1 LRSRL
6 AIFVSHSLVLLA
18 LLCLALDRPV
28 QCKPLIGL
36 SLNLPEGARAADL
49 DKIARQERLDGANLM
64 YLSAKWCDLEPRLG
78 QYNLSSLSSVEHI
91 GALGF
96 KILFTIQTLD
106 TNHRS
111 LPSDLMALP
120 FDSPVVQNRFD
131 ALLKAIATRLGPDIR
146 WVSLG
151 NEVDVYLSQ
160 HESELEP
167 YAKFVE
173 HGRDVLKSQHPQLA
187 VGVTTTYDGARY
199 HPGIAARLNRKMD
212 VVSMTYYPISADWH
226 ARPIAS
232 LDSDFARMIETA
244 GTKPLLLQEFGCPA
258 DPSISSED
266 LQTSYVDGLFR
277 QLKKYGD
284 RVAGAN
290 WFLYCDFNHVLLDK
304 LMGYYME
311 GQNGVAQDQA
321 VRFRGY
327 LSSLGLKR
335 ADGKPRKSWEVFC
348 SRTRAWSLR

>member
-1 LRSRL
+1 
-6 AIFVSHSLVLLA
+6 VVLLA
-18 LLCLALDRPV
+18 LLFFALDLPV
-28 QCKPLIGL
+28 QGKSLIGL
-36 SLNLPEGARAADL
+36 SLNLPEGGTAADL
-49 DKIARQERLDGANLM
+49 DKIARQERQDGANLM
-64 YLSAKWCDLEPRLG
+64 YLSGKWSDLEPRPG
-78 QYNLSSLSSVEHI
+78 QYNLNCLGSVEHI

-111 LPSDLMALP
+111 LPSDLMSQP
-120 FDSPVVQNRFD
+120 FDSPLVRNRFD
-131 ALLKAIATRLGPDIR
+131 ALLKVIATRLGPDIR

-173 HGRDVLKSQHPQLA
+173 HARDVLHSQHPQLA
-187 VGVTTTYDGARY
+187 VGVTTTHDGARY
-199 HPGIAARLNRKMD
+199 HPGIAARLNRSMD
-212 VVSMTYYPISADWH
+212 VVGMTYYPIGADWR

-232 LDSDFARMIETA
+232 LDSDFARMIQTA

-258 DPSISSED
+258 DPGISSDD
-266 LQTSYVDGLFR
+266 LQAFYVDGLFR

-290 WFLYCDFNHVLLDK
+290 WFLYCDFNHALVDK

-321 VRFRGY
+321 IRFRDY

-335 ADGKPRKSWEVFC
+335 ADGTARKSWEVFV